1 MVGTGFPLCG
11 GGFRWR
17 KSRAS
22 FHPPPPLK
30 GGTLADS
37 GVLNADARSLHSD
50 VSQGY
55 VSDSGGSVASGQV
68 CHPADMCG
76 VATAL
81 QGLDEF
87 LISCHQLAAQKHS

>member
-1 MVGTGFPLCG
+1 M
-11 GGFRWR
+11 RE
-17 KSRAS
+17 
-22 FHPPPPLK
+22 
-30 GGTLADS
+30 TLADS
-37 GVLNADARSLHSD
+37 TVLNAYAGSLHSD

-81 QGLDEF
+81 QGIEEF
-87 LISCHQLAAQKHS
+87 LIGRHQLAANEHG